1 MNLPEVTAYLHE
13 NIPVTAH
20 LGARVES
27 YDGTSV
33 CLSAP
38 LQPNLN
44 HQLTAFGGSLS
55 ALAILSGWT
64 LLHLR
69 LREQGIRSRLVI
81 QKSTV
86 DFLDPI
92 ERDFRAIAT
101 LPPAE
106 EWEKFLRTLQKFGR
120 ARITVLSR
128 IESSAGTGGRH
139 EGVYVAV
146 SLREGEIV

>member
-1 MNLPEVTAYLHE
+1 MNLHEVTACLHAH
-13 NIPVTAH
+13 IPLTVH

-44 HQLTAFGGSLS
+44 HQLTAFGGSIS

-81 QKSTV
+81 EGSAV
-86 DFLDPI
+86 DFFDPI
-92 ERDFRAIAT
+92 VGEFRATGIM
-101 LPPAE
+101 PPAE
-106 EWEKFLRTLQKFGR
+106 KWEKFLTTLQKFGR

-128 IESSAGTGGRH
+128 IESAAGTGGTH